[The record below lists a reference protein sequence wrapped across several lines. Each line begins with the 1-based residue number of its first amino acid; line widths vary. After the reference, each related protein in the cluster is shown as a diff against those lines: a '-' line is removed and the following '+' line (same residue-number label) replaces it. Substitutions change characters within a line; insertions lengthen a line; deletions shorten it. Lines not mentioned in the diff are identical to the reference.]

1 MAGSARI
8 LAAKDKRATTRASD
22 LLSALLISRSAMFD
36 SPSEI
41 RALMI
46 RALCEESVHY
56 CFDPQTG
63 ATLIQP
69 WKVQSFTNQERDPL
83 NVLRSVE
90 WRVTWPQGLT
100 MELLV
105 YSIKLSMSSSFLYS
119 PEKQRQTV
127 QFFMTVVEQVPKR
140 DERFTQ
146 KKQRKLMKQ
155 IAQDPASPLPKNYLT
170 ELLASSDDD
179 EEDDREEPAERKI
192 AVAAAAAAP
201 VVSQEQPAEEE
212 EEDF

>member
-1 MAGSARI
+1 
-8 LAAKDKRATTRASD
+8 
-22 LLSALLISRSAMFD
+22 MFD

-41 RALMI
+41 RALVI

-69 WKVQSFTNQERDPL
+69 WKVQSFTNQERDPM

-105 YSIKLSMSSSFLYS
+105 LSIKLSMSSSFLYS
-119 PEKQRQTV
+119 PEKQRNIV
-127 QFFMTVVEQVPKR
+127 QAFMGTIEKMPSR
-140 DERFTQ
+140 DARFTP
-146 KKQRKLMKQ
+146 KKQRTLMKQ
-155 IAQDPASPLPKNYLT
+155 IAQDPAAALPKNYLA
-170 ELLASSDDD
+170 ELLASSDDQD
-179 EEDDREEPAERKI
+179 EDEAAEEKRPA
-192 AVAAAAAAP
+192 AVVAAAAAP
-201 VVSQEQPAEEE
+201 VVSSQPPLSQEQPAEEE
-212 EEDF
+212 EDF